1 MLQEATMVLAG
12 WLLIV
17 AGLLFM
23 VVQAIWPGTFMGT
36 SRSFEGGGFRFSTN
50 WPGFELIAFGAILL
64 VIDAAQGRTQAAIK
78 RGEVHLK
85 ISRKHSRLECFIDDC
100 RHWPYPKAIH
110 EARIIRDVQN
120 ASDGKSLKRIRAV
133 FPLRN
138 NAP

>member
-1 MLQEATMVLAG
+1 MLQEATMALGG

-64 VIDAAQGRTQAAIK
+64 VIDAAQG
-78 RGEVHLK
+78 
-85 ISRKHSRLECFIDDC
+85 
-100 RHWPYPKAIH
+100 
-110 EARIIRDVQN
+110 
-120 ASDGKSLKRIRAV
+120 
-133 FPLRN
+133 
-138 NAP
+138 